1 MYALPY
7 SMDQKFWV
15 PIHKKPKSLVQGL
28 FEYYKQDF
36 SKLLKQLFRNRMVG
50 QFISKVKLSLLY
62 KM

>member
-1 MYALPY
+1 
-7 SMDQKFWV
+7 MDQKFWV
-15 PIHKKPKSLVQGL
+15 SIHKKPKSLVQGL